1 MFKVNHVTFS
11 VNYAFFICTFYL
23 RLSPYY
29 STDQIKPNTRVNPN
43 ITPRLLLV
51 LS

>member
-29 STDQIKPNTRVNPN
+29 STDQIKPNTRVNPK
-43 ITPRLLLV
+43 ITPRLLLG